1 MSFVVVKKGDEPLIK
16 DAMDWLASKGLP
28 ARLIKSVDLN
38 AEVGDVMWLGVKLFV
53 DVTPDMPE
61 ALREQASTLL
71 ARADEIE
78 RQAAVPDIDQIK
90 ADIRAHLGPGWE
102 PVQ

>member
-1 MSFVVVKKGDEPLIK
+1 MSLIVVQKGDEPLIR

-28 ARLIKSVDLN
+28 ARLIKSVDLH
-38 AEVGDVMWLGVKLFV
+38 AEVGDVMWLDVKLFV

-61 ALREQASTLL
+61 ALREQASMLL
-71 ARADEIE
+71 TRANEIE
-78 RQAAVPDIDQIK
+78 EAGRAPDLDQIK